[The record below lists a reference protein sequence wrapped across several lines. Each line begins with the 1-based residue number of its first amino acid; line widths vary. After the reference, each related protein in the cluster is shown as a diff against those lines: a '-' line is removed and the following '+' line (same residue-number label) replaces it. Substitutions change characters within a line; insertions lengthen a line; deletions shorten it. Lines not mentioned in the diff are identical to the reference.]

1 MTNISRSIIRGNKE
15 LGFYY
20 SDDKWKLFSRYF
32 AVLQY
37 VLGLTQRIQIIVFS
51 WLMTYFQ
58 KQKWRTRSNLK
69 CFESENNVRNC
80 MGKCKST
87 KKKKKRKGFYGRSKK
102 ILYLPTLIYQL
113 FIQDKFFHRNIWWRS
128 NSWINITETEM
139 K

>member
-80 MGKCKST
+80 MGKCKSAK
-87 KKKKKRKGFYGRSKK
+87 KKKKKREKVFMEEAKKFY
-102 ILYLPTLIYQL
+102 TYQL
-113 FIQDKFFHRNIWWRS
+113 WSTSFSYSTSSF
-128 NSWINITETEM
+128 TETFDDGQTLA
-139 K
+139 